1 MSRLFTVLLPIT
13 RPPLLLPFAIES
25 VLEQSVT
32 DFELLVI
39 CDGAPPETVSCAKA
53 YAARDARVKVFPFPK
68 GARHG
73 EAYRDRVLAEAS
85 GCNIAQIC
93 DDDLWFPNH
102 LQELMIL
109 LSTADFGNLLHVY
122 VRPNHSI
129 EILLGDLS
137 RLEMRRRM
145 IEESYNFFG
154 LSFAGYRKAAYQQ
167 LPERWAPAPPDI
179 WTDLFMWRKFLSLDN
194 AKFATRAAITAL
206 HFATHER
213 EHATLEERQNES
225 REFLAR
231 IRNTVAR
238 NDIVEMAWHSL
249 LDRALEAEATAA
261 ALTGEQ
267 AGLKTTAATLKANQ
281 ARLKTKLDQ
290 TRRRLKAKENKVNAM
305 RSSRSWRL
313 TAPLRTLSTKLALRT
328 N

>member
-25 VLEQSVT
+25 VLEQSIT

-39 CDGAPPETVSCAKA
+39 CDGAPPETVSCAKT

-85 GCNIAQIC
+85 GRNIAQIC

-102 LQELMIL
+102 LEELKTL

-122 VRPNHSI
+122 VRPDSVI
-129 EILLGDLS
+129 KILPGDLS
-137 RLEMRRRM
+137 RSEMRRRM
-145 IEESYNFFG
+145 IEERYNFFG
-154 LSFAGYRKAAYQQ
+154 LSFAGYRMAAYQQ

-179 WTDLFMWRKFLSLDN
+179 WTDLFMWRKFLSLDG
-194 AKFATRAAITAL
+194 AKFATRAAVTAL
-206 HFATHER
+206 HFATPER
-213 EHATLEERQNES
+213 EGATLEERQNES

-231 IRNTVAR
+231 IRNPAAR
-238 NDIVEMAWHSL
+238 NDMVESAWHSL
-249 LDRALEAEATAA
+249 LDRDLEAEATVAT
-261 ALTGEQ
+261 LTAEQ
-267 AGLKTTAATLKANQ
+267 AQ
-281 ARLKTKLDQ
+281 LKTKLNQ
-290 TRRRLKAKENKVNAM
+290 TRQQLEAKENEVSAM
-305 RSSRSWRL
+305 LRSRSWRL
-313 TAPLRTLSTKLALRT
+313 TAPLRKLAAKLALGT
-328 N
+328 H